1 VTRLKHTF
9 RLRPDLAAS
18 LADYAR
24 RHRSSQAAVVEA
36 ALTGLFA
43 AEPDGQPESAL
54 LRRLDR
60 MTRDI
65 GLTRWHVELGNE
77 AVAQFIRAWFAAN
90 LPSPLPPDP
99 AQQAINLKRWRE
111 FVEALA
117 KQVESR
123 HRLGEVIRPRVGRL
137 APSSLLEAGS

>member
-1 VTRLKHTF
+1 VTRLKNTF

-18 LADYAR
+18 LADYAL

-43 AEPDGQPESAL
+43 READGQPESAL

-99 AQQAINLKRWRE
+99 AQQAVNLRRWRE
-111 FVEALA
+111 FVVALA
-117 KQVESR
+117 AQVESKN
-123 HRLGEVIRPRVGRL
+123 RLGEVIRPPGD
-137 APSSLLEAGS
+137 G

>member
-1 VTRLKHTF
+1 VIRLKHTF

-24 RHRSSQAAVVEA
+24 CHRCSQAAVVEA
-36 ALTGLFA
+36 ALIGLFA
-43 AEPDGQPESAL
+43 QEADGQPESAL

-60 MTRDI
+60 ITRQI

-90 LPSPLPPDP
+90 LPSPLPADP
-99 AQQAINLKRWRE
+99 ALQAANHKRWRE

-123 HRLGEVIRPRVGRL
+123 SRLGEVIPPPGR
-137 APSSLLEAGS
+137 E